1 MDFNIRLIHARDFL
15 STSPEGKVD
24 LKTSKELLL
33 RLAWENAKPH
43 QYDILIDIRH
53 TAGQLSFADIAEL
66 VEVMIE
72 HRDLFRSKIAILAR
86 PGRWIDNAKFMELYA
101 NNRGFQVR
109 AFENFEDT
117 TNWLMTSTELP
128 LEGDIP

>member
-1 MDFNIRLIHARDFL
+1 MDLNLRLIHARDFL
-15 STSPEGKVD
+15 CISPEGKVD

-33 RLAWENAKPH
+33 RLAFKNAEPN

-53 TAGQLSFADIAEL
+53 TAGHLSFADIAEL
-66 VEVMIE
+66 VEVMVE
-72 HRDLFRSKIAILAR
+72 HRELFRSKLAILAR

-117 TNWLMTSTELP
+117 IYWLMTSTELP
-128 LEGDIP
+128 FEGNIS